1 MTTIKINNEEF
12 ELKFGFKAHKELQSI
27 IKQSGLE
34 ATEFL
39 TEENYPT
46 LIKVALKSSKPDA
59 TIEEIEEAIEDL
71 NYPQLMELV
80 NPYLKYYSPNVVSP
94 TASK

>member
-1 MTTIKINNEEF
+1 MTIIKIKGEEF

-27 IKQSGLE
+27 IKKSGKE

-46 LIKVALKSSKPDA
+46 LIKVALQGSKPDA
-59 TIEEIEEAIEDL
+59 TLEEIEEAIEDL
-71 NYPQLMELV
+71 NYPQLSELV
-80 NPYLKYYSPNVVSP
+80 SPYLKYYSPNVATP
-94 TASK
+94 TA

>member
-1 MTTIKINNEEF
+1 MKKI
-12 ELKFGFKAHKELQSI
+12 QSI
-27 IKQSGLE
+27 IKKSGLE
-34 ATEFL
+34 ATEYL

-46 LIKVALKSSKPDA
+46 LIKVALTSSYPDV
-59 TIEEIEEAIEDL
+59 TIEEIEESIEDL

-80 NPYLKYYSPNVVSP
+80 NPYLKYYSPNVASP